1 MKHPRRRDRKKGLL
15 LALAAHRPMATFSGT
30 MGRCRSRST
39 QKVSVMAPQFLWGL
53 RTLATPV
60 QISSNHFKGGTEQ
73 EAAWCMVGRATALS
87 LVQGTEVPHAA
98 K

>member
-1 MKHPRRRDRKKGLL
+1 
-15 LALAAHRPMATFSGT
+15 MATFSGT

-39 QKVSVMAPQFLWGL
+39 QKVNVVAAQFLWGL
-53 RTLATPV
+53 ENLGHAPD
-60 QISSNHFKGGTEQ
+60 QISSNFFKGDMKQ
-73 EAAWCMVGRATALS
+73 EAAWCVVGRAVALS